1 MIYLRNATFTT
12 DDELDAPDAQS
23 TVVVEPEPEVALK
36 PEPEVALEPVEKS
49 YAANTSTGSVSKQV
63 FSSHSR
69 IEETVSDPS
78 DYENDEQIRTSKIYV
93 YKVIMYNLILIRVLL
108 RNFLGLMLG

>member
-23 TVVVEPEPEVALK
+23 TVVVE

-69 IEETVSDPS
+69 IEETISDPS